1 MSFIVME
8 SKQEQEG
15 SNFVNNFNDSIVFEP
30 YSKIALKTLYCQ
42 RGEKVRIEKG
52 VNDRLVYRIGDT
64 SDLAGLRFI
73 FFSPGV
79 WTWVDIRKYLQKE
92 LIDNCIFGAL
102 SNNKSLTSDGNKTDG
117 GWLVDTFFRDD
128 GDSGADGATNLLIQN
143 FQTTSKSVDFQK
155 NERIW
160 KEGATTTNTTACY
173 TITAEATSKANGI
186 EYNGVKLVRKTVAQ
200 NNDAE
205 KAAGLAYLTR
215 GMWLEPNDVAF
226 GYTTATPTGFKS
238 SFISE
243 FTPTDTE
250 HTYVIG
256 LTAGAGERY
265 NSTNDIG
272 LLVDETPNRMEVG
285 MVATCVRSNLGAALA
300 TGIECDFDTT
310 EKTTM
315 TTNWTD
321 DRLQYLEHN
330 GISMNGGI
338 LEELWVG
345 MTLTAS
351 GGKTAT
357 IETFDSINGV
367 FTHDEWSGSG
377 KPASSET
384 ISYQVNYHSCEF
396 FQIDYEKGGVIHLG
410 NVEIVAD
417 ETYLFDIHPD
427 NDECNSFTLTLNT
440 SKTFETSDDELKKNT
455 SHGISNCHFPLLPS
469 VYTTIVDSEVITYT
483 RCDTF
488 LATGNKAIGRNYN
501 TGVRGD
507 GRYITQYKN
516 AKSVQTMTNQN
527 QIEAMF
533 WYSGCP
539 TTQSAWVYNL
549 DDYEFGDFYY
559 STEGN
564 LHDTLGFK
572 ECLEHSYDELGAHST
587 ENPLTQLVKFGDI
600 LNKRATLQPL
610 LITLTGLGLR
620 SNMGKNN
627 TTYQILDVAHKLEAS
642 EDNSHTAL
650 YYEPNNLT
658 YVDLNNP
665 RPLVVNSL
673 GMRLIDK
680 DGIQASYIGKTFASI
695 LIKQGNCGCH

>member
-1 MSFIVME
+1 ME

-42 RGEKVRIEKG
+42 RGEKVRIEQG

-73 FFSPGV
+73 FFAPGV
-79 WTWVDIRKYLQKE
+79 WTWVDIRKYLQKQ

-143 FQTTSKSVDFQK
+143 FQTTTKSVDFQK

-173 TITAEATSKANGI
+173 TITAEATTKENGI
-186 EYNGVKLVRKTVAQ
+186 EYNGVKLVRKTVAS
-200 NNDAE
+200 NNLPTEAG
-205 KAAGLAYLTR
+205 GLAYLTR
-215 GMWLEPNDVAF
+215 GMWMEPNGIAF
-226 GYTTATPTGFKS
+226 GYKNTTPTGFKS

-265 NSTNDIG
+265 NSTNNTG
-272 LLVDETPNRMEVG
+272 LLVNGTPNRMEVG
-285 MVATCVRSNLGAALA
+285 MVATCVRSNLGAGLA
-300 TGIECDFDTT
+300 TGIVCDFNTT
-310 EKTTM
+310 TKTTM
-315 TTNWTD
+315 TTHWAA
-321 DRLQYLEHN
+321 DREKYLGYN

-338 LEELWVG
+338 LEGLWTT

-351 GGKTAT
+351 GGRTADVVS
-357 IETFDSINGV
+357 FDSINGV
-367 FTHDEWSGSG
+367 FTHVAWSGAGSG
-377 KPASSET
+377 KPGVGDT
-384 ISYQVNYHSCEF
+384 IEYEPNYHTCAF
-396 FQIDYEKGGVIHLG
+396 FQIDYEKGGVVNLG
-410 NVEIVAD
+410 SFGLTAG
-417 ETYLFDIHPD
+417 TPYFFDIHPD
-427 NDECNSFTLTLNT
+427 NDECNSFNLILNT
-440 SKTFETSDDELKKNT
+440 SKTFETASDELNKNT

-469 VYTTIVDSEVITYT
+469 VYTTIVASEVITYT

-488 LATGNKAIGRNYN
+488 TATGNKAIGRNYN

-516 AKSVQTMTNQN
+516 AKSVQTMTNTN
-527 QIEAMF
+527 QIDARF

-539 TTQSAWVYNL
+539 TTQSSWVYNL
-549 DDYEFGDFYY
+549 DDFTFNDFYY

-564 LHDTLGFK
+564 MHDTLGFN
-572 ECLEHSYDELGAHST
+572 ECLEPSFDEEGAHST

-642 EDNSHTAL
+642 SDNSHTAL

-665 RPLVVNSL
+665 RPLIVNSL